1 MMQQQSQAAMAV
13 AAAAPGPGPAAR
25 AHETAGGDAPP
36 KQVAQAME
44 RLGRAGRIIAD
55 IRLGADR
62 LLEALFVAASAPP
75 HSAQQHIERNERV
88 VCQEEVA
95 MHQHF
100 DDLRAL
106 GRYTPLRPRAPALFH
121 LDPGASCQLPWVVR

>member
-1 MMQQQSQAAMAV
+1 MMQQSQAAMA
-13 AAAAPGPGPAAR
+13 APAPAAR
-25 AHETAGGDAPP
+25 AHETEGGDAPP

-75 HSAQQHIERNERV
+75 HSAQQHIEKNERV
-88 VCQEEVA
+88 VSQEEVA

-106 GRYTPLRPRAPALFH
+106 GRYSSPPTPAPTLSR
-121 LDPGASCQLPWVVR
+121 LDPGVPCELL